1 MFYVLICREE
11 EDDEV
16 LKEMPIES
24 LRRAES
30 VENGANI
37 NLNHENFYT
46 KIVDESGAEV

>member
-1 MFYVLICREE
+1 MFYVLICRE

-37 NLNHENFYT
+37 NLDHENFYT